1 MTKRVL
7 VTGACGSIGSAL
19 VERLLLGGYT
29 VCALDQSEDGLFK
42 LDQKFRDRTKKL
54 RLFLGDVRDRDRLD
68 LAMEG
73 VYTVF
78 HCAALKH
85 VYLSEYNPFEAMQTN
100 IIGTHNIIQSAIE
113 CDVDRVVLTS
123 SDKSVNPTS
132 TMGATKLLGERLV
145 TAANN
150 FSGKHKTRFSSV
162 RFGNVINTN
171 GSVIQIFKG
180 QLEKGAPM
188 TITSSE
194 MTRFFLSMSQ
204 AVDLCIDVSEQMVG
218 GEIFVKNMGS
228 CDILSL
234 AKAVAKGTDFET
246 KEIGLK
252 PGEKLYEE
260 LLTDSEAPRTVIDG
274 STYIVLTEMYD
285 DLSDT
290 LKNEYSKYDHL
301 PRLSSPLRSDENL
314 LSQAEVELM
323 LQESGCLQ

>member
-1 MTKRVL
+1 MTKRIL
-7 VTGACGSIGSAL
+7 ITGACGSIGSAL
-19 VERLLLGGYT
+19 LERLLQSDAT
-29 VCALDQSEDGLFK
+29 ICALDQSEDGLFK
-42 LDQKFRDRTKKL
+42 LDQKFREKSEKL

-73 VYTVF
+73 VDTVF

-113 CDVDRVVLTS
+113 AGVDRVILTS

-150 FSGKHKTRFSSV
+150 FSGKHNTRFSSV
-162 RFGNVINTN
+162 RFGNVINSN
-171 GSVIQIFKG
+171 GSVIKIFKG
-180 QLEKGAPM
+180 QIEKGLPL
-188 TITSSE
+188 TITSSD

-228 CDILSL
+228 CNILSL
-234 AKAVAKGTDFET
+234 AKAVSKGRDFET
-246 KEIGLK
+246 IEIGLK

-260 LLTDSEAPRTVIDG
+260 LLTDSEAPRTVLDG
-274 STYIVLTEMYD
+274 NTYIILTEMKNT
-285 DLSDT
+285 LSDV

-301 PRLSSPLRSDENL
+301 PRLTSSLRSDESL

-323 LQESGCLQ
+323 LKEADCL